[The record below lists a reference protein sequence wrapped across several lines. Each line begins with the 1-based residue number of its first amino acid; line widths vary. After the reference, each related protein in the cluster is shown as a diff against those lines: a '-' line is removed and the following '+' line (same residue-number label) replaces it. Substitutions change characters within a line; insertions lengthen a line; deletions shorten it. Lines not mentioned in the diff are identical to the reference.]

1 MNTRAPGPAD
11 YSPHRTPRPR
21 PGSPTRPRSF
31 PTGTLRVSDA
41 DRDAALA
48 ELTQHFEAGR
58 LTSEELDERTG
69 RILAART
76 GTDLESQLT
85 DLPSLGSP
93 PAPPEQHRPPRPASN
108 LAPGLLLA
116 LVVVAVIGVILALSA
131 GHSHTVHAWNAALPV
146 LIGIFV
152 LRRLAGRR

>member
-1 MNTRAPGPAD
+1 MNTRVPGPAD
-11 YSPHRTPRPR
+11 YSSQRTTRPR
-21 PGSPTRPRSF
+21 PGSPARPRGF
-31 PTGTLRVSDA
+31 PTSSLRVSDA

-48 ELTQHFEAGR
+48 ELAQHYEAGR

-85 DLPSLGSP
+85 DLPVLTSQS
-93 PAPPEQHRPPRPASN
+93 AAPEQHRPPRSVSN
-108 LAPGLLLA
+108 LAPGLVLA
-116 LVVVAVIGVILALSA
+116 VVVVAVIGEILALSA
-131 GHSHTVHAWNAALPV
+131 GHGHTVHAWNAAFPV
-146 LIGIFV
+146 LIGIFI